1 MFVELHAQSAF
12 SFLEGADHPE
22 ALVAEAARRGMS
34 ALALVDRDG
43 VYGAPR
49 FHRAAVDAG
58 IRPLIGSE
66 LTLAGGGRLPVLV
79 EDREGWQ
86 NLCRLITRAKL
97 GAPKGKA
104 AVTLEDLEASA
115 TGLVCLTGG
124 ARGPLADAV
133 RGGDRDAARR
143 SLDRLVGIFG
153 RAGVFV
159 EVQRHFDRAQ
169 ERDLERLV
177 ELARSARVP
186 LLATNQ
192 PLYARPGGRALA
204 DVFTCIREKTDLDR
218 AGRGLLVNA
227 ERGLRDAAA
236 MAGAFRDV
244 PEAVEGAGELA
255 LRLGFTLKDL
265 GYRFPDFPL
274 PPGTSAHA
282 HLRDLVARGVRDR
295 YGASGPVAERARRQV
310 AHELE
315 IIGRLDLA
323 GYFLIVWDIV
333 QFCRGNEVLVQ
344 GRGSAANSAV
354 CYALGITAV
363 DPVKMDLL
371 FERFLSESRG
381 EWPDIDLDLPSGDR
395 RERVIQYVYRRYGRL
410 GAGMTANVITYRGR
424 SAAREIGKALGLP
437 GDMQDRLA
445 RLVENWG
452 YQDPQ
457 AVLTR
462 HLAEAGCDTRHPR
475 IRKFAALWTR
485 VQDLPRHLGQHS
497 GGMVIAAGRLDDVV
511 PLEPATMP
519 GRVVVQWDKD
529 DCAALGIVKVDLLGL
544 RMMSVLQ
551 ESITLVSETGGTV
564 DLAHLPAD
572 DPTVYR
578 MLQRADTIGVFQ
590 VESRAQMATLPR
602 IHPERFYDLVVQ
614 IAIIRP
620 GPIVGDMVHP
630 FVRRR
635 RGREPVTYAHPTLE
649 PILARTLGV
658 PLFQE
663 QLLRMA
669 MVAAGFTGSEAEELR
684 RAFGF
689 KRSERRMAE
698 VEVKLREGMARRGI
712 TGTAA
717 DQIVHQI
724 TSFALYGFPE
734 CVAGDTRVLD
744 ADTGRW
750 VRIEDVV
757 TGAERVEATL
767 ACDETRTLR
776 RRRVLRATASG
787 RRAVYRLT
795 TLAGRAVVATAEHPL
810 LTPQGWRPLAALR
823 ERDRVAAAPRGVGG
837 ADLRDARAGWDSVVT
852 VERAGTRATYDLEIE
867 GDHNFLADDLVV
879 HNSHSSSF
887 ALLAYASAYL
897 KAHHGPAF
905 YTALLNNQPMGFY
918 HSATVVNDA
927 RRHGVRVL
935 PVDVVRSDWS
945 CTLERCD
952 AAWAVRLGL
961 RFVKG
966 LRERAGQALVAARAA
981 RPFVSPPDLA
991 ARADLTREE
1000 MATLASIGALASL
1013 GGTRRANLWRVAEQ
1027 DPGPLFAP
1035 RPTPTDVARAEPP
1048 PISDRPP
1055 TVIPDLAAPAPTNTL
1070 GGHGDSPLRD
1080 MTVEQRLVADY
1091 AGTGVTLGPHP
1102 MRLRRAALAAR
1113 GVTRAIDLA
1122 RGEDGTRVRV
1132 AGSVIVRQRPGTAK
1146 GFVFLSLEDETGIA
1160 NVIVT
1165 PGLFARRR
1173 LPLVS
1178 EPFLLVEGILQTQD
1192 GVVSV
1197 RAAGVEPLPRLAHV
1211 VPSHDFG

>member
-12 SFLEGADHPE
+12 TFLEGADQPE
-22 ALVAEAARRGMS
+22 ALVAEAAGRGMS

-49 FHRAAVDAG
+49 FHRAAVEAG
-58 IRPLIGSE
+58 IRPLVGSE
-66 LTLAGGGRLPVLV
+66 LTLAGGARLPVLV

-104 AVTLEDLEASA
+104 AITLEGLEASA

-133 RGGDRDAARR
+133 RTGDRDGARR
-143 SLDRLVGIFG
+143 ILDRLVHIFG
-153 RAGVFV
+153 RANVFV
-159 EVQRHFDRAQ
+159 EIQRHFDRVQ

-177 ELARSARVP
+177 ALARSARVP
-186 LLATNQ
+186 LLATNH

-204 DVFTCIREKTDLDR
+204 DVFTCIRDKTDLDR
-218 AGRGLLVNA
+218 AGRRLLVNA
-227 ERGLRDAAA
+227 ERGLRDAAT
-236 MAGAFRDV
+236 MAAAFRDV
-244 PEAVEGAGELA
+244 PDAVAASGELA

-333 QFCRGNEVLVQ
+333 EFCRGNDVLVQ

-437 GDMQDRLA
+437 ADMQDRLA

-462 HLAEAGCDTRHPR
+462 HLAEAGCDTSHPR

-529 DCAALGIVKVDLLGL
+529 DCAGLGIVKVDLLGL

-551 ESITLVSETGGTV
+551 ESIALVSETGGTV

-630 FVRRR
+630 YVRRR
-635 RGREPVTYAHPTLE
+635 RGREPVSYAHPTLE

-712 TGTAA
+712 TGEAA
-717 DQIVHQI
+717 DQIVHQV

-734 CVAGDTRVLD
+734 
-744 ADTGRW
+744 
-750 VRIEDVV
+750 
-757 TGAERVEATL
+757 
-767 ACDETRTLR
+767 
-776 RRRVLRATASG
+776 
-787 RRAVYRLT
+787 
-795 TLAGRAVVATAEHPL
+795 
-810 LTPQGWRPLAALR
+810 
-823 ERDRVAAAPRGVGG
+823 
-837 ADLRDARAGWDSVVT
+837 
-852 VERAGTRATYDLEIE
+852 
-867 GDHNFLADDLVV
+867 
-879 HNSHSSSF
+879 SHSSSF

-927 RRHGVRVL
+927 RRRGVRVL
-935 PVDVVRSDWS
+935 PVDVMHSDWN
-945 CTLERCD
+945 CALERYHD
-952 AAWAVRLGL
+952 VWAVRLGL

-966 LRERAGQALVAARAA
+966 LRERAGHALVTARTA
-981 RPFVSPPDLA
+981 RPFTSPDDLA

-1000 MATLASIGALASL
+1000 MATLASIGALATL
-1013 GGTRRANLWRVAEQ
+1013 GGTRRANLWRVAVR
-1027 DPGPLFAP
+1027 DAGPLFAERDAQSDDKGRSASLP
-1035 RPTPTDVARAEPP
+1035 PSARPAAYAAYASGAPSVGASHLDPSRRSDESAQRA
-1048 PISDRPP
+1048 
-1055 TVIPDLAAPAPTNTL
+1055 T
-1070 GGHGDSPLRD
+1070 GSPLKE
-1080 MTVEQRLVADY
+1080 MTVLERLVADY
-1091 AGTGVTLGPHP
+1091 AGTGVTVGPHP
-1102 MRLRRAALAAR
+1102 MALRRREMTAR

-1122 RGEDGTRVRV
+1122 RGENETRVRV

-1165 PGLFARRR
+1165 PGLFARHR
-1173 LPLVS
+1173 LALVS
-1178 EPFLLVEGILQTQD
+1178 EPFLLVEGILQMQD

-1197 RAAGVEPLPRLAHV
+1197 RAAHVEALPRLAHV